1 MKGFFVGLFPF
12 CFSVGLLLCK
22 YIYTFFFFKINQ
34 NTLSVTLLVKYLIH
48 RKIDIMNDV
57 FQNLHL
63 PTIPEEFQDQCSQQG
78 IKNFQRQWKNT
89 HIPFVITFKIFHS
102 QLYSKYLIFKIDI
115 FHHVQRSI
123 MFYIALTKLKAF

>member
-1 MKGFFVGLFPF
+1 MKGFFCGFVCFLFVF
-12 CFSVGLLLCK
+12 LLDCYCVNI
-22 YIYTFFFFKINQ
+22 YILFFFKINQ

-78 IKNFQRQWKNT
+78 IKNFQRQ
-89 HIPFVITFKIFHS
+89 
-102 QLYSKYLIFKIDI
+102 
-115 FHHVQRSI
+115 
-123 MFYIALTKLKAF
+123 